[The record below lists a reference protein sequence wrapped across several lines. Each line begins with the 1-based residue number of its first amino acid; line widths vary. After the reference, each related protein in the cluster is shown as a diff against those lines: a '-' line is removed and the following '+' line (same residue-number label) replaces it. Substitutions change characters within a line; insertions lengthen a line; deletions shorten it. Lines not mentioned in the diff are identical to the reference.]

1 MLCSILKS
9 PKVKGIVETT
19 NVVEQGVQKLF
30 ASSVVRP
37 NLEVLAFPMIETKW
51 RVLWQWYSCWL
62 RSGGWYN
69 KGGKG
74 GEQKCERRKKSGGV
88 KN

>member
-1 MLCSILKS
+1 MLCLILKS

-51 RVLWQWYSCWL
+51 RVLWHWYSCWL
-62 RSGGWYN
+62 RPGGWGAT
-69 KGGKG
+69 KEEG
-74 GEQKCERRKKSGGV
+74 GELKSVREEKNQGV
-88 KN
+88 

>member
-62 RSGGWYN
+62 RPGLGYN
-69 KGGKG
+69 KGG
-74 GEQKCERRKKSGGV
+74 RR
-88 KN
+88 